1 MDGKAGGI
9 KNTGDSRSHH
19 PVLKMKL
26 HFLDRNKYTK
36 KIWKIKQTKI

>member
-1 MDGKAGGI
+1 MDGKKGGI

-19 PVLKMKL
+19 PVQETKL
-26 HFLDRNKYTK
+26 HFLQGKYTK